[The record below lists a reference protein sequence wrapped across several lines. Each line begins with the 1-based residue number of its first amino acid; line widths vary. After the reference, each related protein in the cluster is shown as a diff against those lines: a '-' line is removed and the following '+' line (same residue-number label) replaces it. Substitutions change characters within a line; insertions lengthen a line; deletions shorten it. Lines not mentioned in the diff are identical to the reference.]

1 MKPYVACVPQFV
13 YMNCSY
19 PIGLIL
25 APTESADIYELFFDA
40 VYRQLLQAL
49 ESEGMNEIKCNIG
62 DNFDHNIHYAMDTVE
77 VDDENM
83 IGKIMKVYVKGYK
96 LHDRLIRPATVS
108 VGAKKEEKE
117 AEKDSAQA

>member
-1 MKPYVACVPQFV
+1 
-13 YMNCSY
+13 
-19 PIGLIL
+19 
-25 APTESADIYELFFDA
+25 
-40 VYRQLLQAL
+40 
-49 ESEGMNEIKCNIG
+49 MNEIKCNIG

-108 VGAKKEEKE
+108 VGAKKKKKKQKKILLKHKEEFIMANNNSVIIGIDLGTTNSVVSLCNLME
-117 AEKDSAQA
+117 MESYS